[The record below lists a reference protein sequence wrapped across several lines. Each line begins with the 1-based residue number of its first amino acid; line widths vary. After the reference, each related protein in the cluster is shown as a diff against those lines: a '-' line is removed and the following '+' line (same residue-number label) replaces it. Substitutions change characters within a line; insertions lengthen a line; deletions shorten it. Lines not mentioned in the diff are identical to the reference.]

1 MSTTTSQCG
10 GDGMCLLAVQC
21 ECECYDEESGVDF
34 EVCVCGH
41 REHDGYCPTNCCVPV
56 QCRNY
61 ECCKKKLPLCVTRCH
76 NGMCMSCAVLLG
88 PHTFTDEVDECC
100 VCLDTKQMLV
110 LQKCKHKTCYNCW
123 SKIAQVDV
131 RYSLMEEEREIWDE
145 YNFWDTR
152 RCPLCRSEN

>member
-1 MSTTTSQCG
+1 MSVSTRCD
-10 GDGMCLLAVQC
+10 GDGTCLIYTQC
-21 ECECYDEESGVDF
+21 ECECYDEELGVYF

-41 REHDGYCPTNCCVPV
+41 REHEGYCPTNCCVPV

-61 ECCKKKLPLCVTRCH
+61 ECCKAKLPSCIALCH
-76 NGMCMSCAVLLG
+76 KGMCMNCAVLLG

-110 LQKCKHKTCYNCW
+110 LQKCKHKICYNCW

-131 RYSLMEEEREIWDE
+131 RYSLTEEEREIWDE